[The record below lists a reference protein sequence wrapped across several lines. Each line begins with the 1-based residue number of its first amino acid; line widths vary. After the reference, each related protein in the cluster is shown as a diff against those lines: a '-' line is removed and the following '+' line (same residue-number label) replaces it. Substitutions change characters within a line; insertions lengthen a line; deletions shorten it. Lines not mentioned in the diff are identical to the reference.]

1 MVVESE
7 SIIRKIEDKYLIIN
21 METGEITTFMG
32 TGDAFFDVLSKSKNM
47 EEAIDML
54 LMKYDVSKETL
65 QFDVREFVM
74 QMKSLGVFIN
84 TNE

>member
-47 EEAIDML
+47 EEAIAML